1 MPGASLCCAQGD
13 SVTES
18 FDKMLLRELLGFCF
32 ENLVTVNSRILL
44 LNVKSGVIQSELA
57 GSVRSRFHAVRTSGR
72 AQQANE
78 GNSATIP
85 VSMVTISLSTEVTR
99 VTPVL

>member
-1 MPGASLCCAQGD
+1 MPGASLCCAQRD
-13 SVTES
+13 SVTGS

-57 GSVRSRFHAVRTSGR
+57 GAFDPGFMLFGPVVEHNKPTREIPRRFPS
-72 AQQANE
+72 
-78 GNSATIP
+78 P
-85 VSMVTISLSTEVTR
+85 W
-99 VTPVL
+99 